1 MGRTI
6 YYERNGKIT
15 KMEEERIMEIE
26 RKYNKKYRWRGEK
39 LSLSRGFTKIYDSDR
54 DVHRLI
60 MAIIEISMK
69 IPEKKWRIQDDENI
83 MDGKIK
89 KGVFTGKID
98 LKKWMKCGECFNVPA
113 WTVNRSMKEIR
124 GEKNGKRKNK
134 TRACKGRR
142 HRGNNLGKQRVPD
155 SNNAENIQGQE
166 R

>member
-6 YYERNGKIT
+6 YYEKNGKIT

-54 DVHRLI
+54 DVRRLI
-60 MAIIEISMK
+60 MAISEISMDVDRV
-69 IPEKKWRIQDDENI
+69 WRIQDDENI

-98 LKKWMKCGECFNVPA
+98 LKKWMKCRECFNVPA
-113 WTVNRSMKEIR
+113 QTKDKKH
-124 GEKNGKRKNK
+124 EKDKR
-134 TRACKGRR
+134 
-142 HRGNNLGKQRVPD
+142 
-155 SNNAENIQGQE
+155 
-166 R
+166 